1 MRPEKKRISLIGIAY
16 FLTWLVIPHVLLA
29 RKRPT
34 ATLAWVWS
42 IIGLPFIGPVAYFMF
57 GADRMQRKRLRKA
70 ARLGLLRHRAPRQL
84 RDLLAELPEQK
95 TELVQTLTN
104 INQIPASTAKKVQLL
119 IDSVTF
125 YPALKE
131 AIEAAEHHIH
141 IEFFIW
147 RDDEIGRD
155 ILKCLTRAAGRGV
168 RVRLLL
174 DQIGCFGVSK
184 GFFRELTE
192 AGGKFSWFYS
202 LPLWRHS
209 RFMNLRNHR
218 KLQIFDG
225 RIAFVGGMN
234 IGREYAGLDPDLGAW
249 NDAQLR
255 VEGAVVKHLQELFA
269 EDWFFATN
277 EIFQG
282 EDYFPTIP
290 AQDGH
295 LVQIIAGGPDVPREP
310 IPKSMVTLL
319 AAARRRVWLTTGYF
333 VPNQLFLTGLQLAA
347 ARGVDV
353 RLLVSEKSDHRY
365 LVEIGR
371 SYYEDLLGWGVR
383 VFEFSEG
390 INHKKAMLLDDE
402 WLMIGSANSDNRS
415 MRLNFELNL
424 LAHAPGAAGE
434 LEALLLREFHV
445 SEEIKLESFS
455 KRPFGRRLLEAA
467 LRPLAPML

>member
-1 MRPEKKRISLIGIAY
+1 MLPEKKRISLAAIAY
-16 FLTWLVIPHVLLA
+16 FLSWLVIPHVLLS

-34 ATLAWVWS
+34 ATLAWAWS
-42 IIGLPFIGPVAYFMF
+42 IIAVPFLGPIAYFMF
-57 GADRMQRKRLRKA
+57 GADRMQRKRFRKA
-70 ARLGLLRHRAPRQL
+70 ARLGLLRPRVPRPLPERANEP
-84 RDLLAELPEQK
+84 PEQK
-95 TELVQTLTN
+95 TELIQTLAT
-104 INQIPASTAKKVQLL
+104 INQVPASAARHVRLL
-119 IDSVTF
+119 VNASSF
-125 YPALKE
+125 YPALRR
-131 AIEAAEHHIH
+131 AIDEAEHHVH
-141 IEFFIW
+141 MEFFIW
-147 RDDEIGRD
+147 RDDEIGD
-155 ILKCLTRAAGRGV
+155 ELLEHLIAAARRGV

-174 DQIGCFGVSK
+174 DQIGCFGVSRSI
-184 GFFRELTE
+184 FRPLID

-218 KLQIFDG
+218 KLQVIDG
-225 RIAFVGGMN
+225 KIAFVGGMN
-234 IGREYAGLDPDLGAW
+234 VGREYAGLDPNLGAW
-249 NDAQLR
+249 RDAQLS
-255 VEGAVVKHLQELFA
+255 VEGTVVKYLQELFA

-282 EDYFPTIP
+282 EDYFPSH
-290 AQDGH
+290 ASDERH
-295 LVQIIAGGPDVPREP
+295 VVQVIAGGPDLPREP
-310 IPKSMVTLL
+310 IPKSILALL
-319 AAARRRVWLTTGYF
+319 SAARKRIWLTTGYF

-347 ARGVDV
+347 ARGIDV

-371 SYYEDLLGWGVR
+371 SYYEDLLAWGIR
-383 VFEFSEG
+383 VFEYSKA

-424 LAHAPGAAGE
+424 LAHAPDQASE
-434 LEALLLREFHV
+434 LESLLQEEFAR
-445 SEEIKLESFS
+445 STEIKLESFS